1 MKEYVSIVL
10 SPRLRTLLWLPWE
23 TDTAATQ
30 SAKQKTRNS
39 QLTEF
44 MKAGAPRTTPGVAPG
59 TLPNPCPRPLPKD
72 NDYRDF
78 EPSSLVSLL
87 KMHL

>member
-10 SPRLRTLLWLPWE
+10 SLRIRTLLWLPWE
-23 TDTAATQ
+23 TSTAVTQ
-30 SAKQKTRNS
+30 SAKQKNVNS
-39 QLTEF
+39 QLTGF
-44 MKAGAPRTTPGVAPG
+44 MKAGAHITTPGVAPG
-59 TLPNPCPRPLPKD
+59 TLPNPRPRPLPKD
-72 NDYRDF
+72 NDYHDF